1 MIGWIGILVVKIEL
15 DGMEFQARGVAVVDE
30 VDPFLHLLRNEYVF
44 RIAVGVGKATVAT
57 GIRV

>member
-30 VDPFLHLLRNEYVF
+30 VDPFLHLLRNEHVF
-44 RIAVGVGKATVAT
+44 RIAVGVGKATVAA